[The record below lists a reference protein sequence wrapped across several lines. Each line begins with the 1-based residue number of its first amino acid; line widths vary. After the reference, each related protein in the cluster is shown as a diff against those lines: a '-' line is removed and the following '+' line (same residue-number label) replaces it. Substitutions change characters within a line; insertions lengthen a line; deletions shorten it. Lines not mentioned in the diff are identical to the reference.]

1 MVWGAEQIGTQS
13 VYNTVYG
20 YAASGKSFEIDTQ
33 LFGVDG
39 FVGHY
44 KVGVIWYKAG
54 GVLKALVARGQH
66 YVQF

>member
-1 MVWGAEQIGTQS
+1 MVWGAEQISTPS
-13 VYNTVYG
+13 VYAAVYG
-20 YAASGKSFEIDTQ
+20 FAAQGKSFDVNTA

-44 KVGVIWYKAG
+44 KVGVIWYMRG